1 MARSGETLMARHFG
15 LKSVAETP
23 ASPSHPHH
31 RETFVGQ
38 VQDEQMMPYA
48 PASWRGSEVR
58 RSGWST
64 TTKQDTSGETL

>member
-1 MARSGETLMARHFG
+1 MATRGETVMARQFG

-23 ASPSHPHH
+23 ASRSHPHH
-31 RETFVGQ
+31 RQTVAAQ
-38 VQDEQMMPYA
+38 VQDEQKMPYA
-48 PASWRGSEVR
+48 PASWRGSVVR